1 MSCTKQI
8 YYPVVRIYSGT
19 PFPCFV
25 MVYLACGTILEYIS
39 EPFQCIVSKRWKSW
53 GMGAKA
59 LNTVV
64 PQFFIRKHGK
74 SIL

>member
-39 EPFQCIVSKRWKSW
+39 EPFQYIVSERGSTVEELRYGRKSF
-53 GMGAKA
+53 KYCSS
-59 LNTVV
+59 TI
-64 PQFFIRKHGK
+64 FFKKTR
-74 SIL
+74 